1 MRLPST
7 TTIWSDEFVNEEKG
21 SFPRPIRNPRPRPR
35 SRSTF
40 TTPSSRLEEFIRDT
54 LLQDGSGDGG
64 RLPQWPLPSDG
75 GDEGGGGGN
84 FPTSFPPT
92 PPDPPSSRDNDA
104 TLAIVIPLIIV
115 LTTLLFLI
123 FLLIIL
129 LLKRRRGIV
138 LSDENGPTNLER
150 EDLVDGEGGFQGVE
164 SRWLQQVEEPVRIG
178 YQRAK
183 DWQTQYPPNSQ
194 PTEITLSQFLSI
206 QEKGVSAWSFEP
218 DYESNP
224 ALIVQS
230 RTEITFLADGFGMA
244 PEEGGGCNVQSNLP
258 LPKLNEVYYWEAK
271 MFEKP
276 QGTNVAIGLA
286 TKPFPSF
293 RLPGWNRFSVGY
305 HSSDGFKSHNY
316 PFTSSSYGPP
326 LLEGDTLGVG
336 YRPRTG
342 TVFFT
347 RNGKRL
353 EDAFIGFNKHNLFPT
368 VGADGACSIHVNLG
382 QAGFVFIEAN
392 VKKWGLAPMVGSLAP
407 PPAYGS
413 ERGSILLESSSRAN
427 ANQPG
432 ASTSS
437 RLRSSSP
444 STIAQQR
451 LLPHSPPTRSHR
463 SRRGGGGRSNVPTNL
478 PPTAAGAATALASPS
493 QPIRPSPLR
502 HSRHASNLSNTTATS
517 ENGSNNGGTRSVSP
531 VERSDHNTDG
541 REHEGEDEEDIHN
554 PPTPGLLDIS
564 LHSIHRFPDRVDESD
579 EDDTTPDHEEE
590 EDEEEESDEEEG
602 DGFDAEQTLEQRLL
616 REVAR
621 ERGETE
627 SIRSVS
633 PPAYHPIDPH
643 MYAPGVAETILEDAF
658 SNPSSSSP
666 SSTTLPSSSRHLS
679 SSSAHRTSAHESRSN
694 SFLAQ
699 LGLGFGSG
707 SGGAIRLPDN
717 NSSLSPFSTGSS
729 SPLRYE
735 GRTGRG
741 GIGNFNGNISPA
753 PGQPQ
758 QAGNSAQGAGSW
770 LGWLSGSNHATA

>member
-1 MRLPST
+1 MRLPSRTDTLSLSPVKPDNRLAILTSSGDST
-7 TTIWSDEFVNEEKG
+7 T
-21 SFPRPIRNPRPRPR
+21 PR
-35 SRSTF
+35 S
-40 TTPSSRLEEFIRDT
+40 PSLLREYILQT
-54 LLQDGSGDGG
+54 LQQQGGGDNGG
-64 RLPQWPLPSDG
+64 GLPPQWPFPSDG
-75 GDEGGGGGN
+75 NDDDGGSGSGGDYPTGFPN
-84 FPTSFPPT
+84 PPTS
-92 PPDPPSSRDNDA
+92 RDSDA
-104 TLAIVIPLIIV
+104 TLAIIIPLIIV

-138 LSDENGPTNLER
+138 LSEEGGPTNLER
-150 EDLVDGEGGFQGVE
+150 EDLIDGEGGFEGVE
-164 SRWLQQVEEPVRIG
+164 QRWLEEVEEPVRIG

-183 DWQTQYPPNSQ
+183 DWQLQYPPNSQ

-244 PEEGGGCNVQSNLP
+244 PQEGGGCSVQSNLP

-293 RLPGWNRFSVGY
+293 RLPGWNKYSIGY
-305 HSSDGFKSHNY
+305 HSADGFKSHNF
-316 PFTSSSYGPP
+316 PFTSTSYGPP

-347 RNGKRL
+347 RNGKKL

-368 VGADGACSIHVNLG
+368 VGADGSCSIHVNLG

-392 VKKWGLAPMVGSLAP
+392 VKKWGLAPMMGTLAP

-413 ERGSILLESSSRAN
+413 ERGSILLESAAN
-427 ANQPG
+427 AN
-432 ASTSS
+432 ASTSN
-437 RLRSSSP
+437 SSSGRPAPPPTRRPPP
-444 STIAQQR
+444 SSSR
-451 LLPHSPPTRSHR
+451 LLPHSPPTRTHR
-463 SRRGGGGRSNVPTNL
+463 SRRSNTPSPSPSNL
-478 PPTAAGAATALASPS
+478 PPTPAGAATALASPSS

-502 HSRHASNLSNTTATS
+502 HSRHASNLSNTSSSHPTTTS
-517 ENGSNNGGTRSVSP
+517 DNGSASP
-531 VERSDHNTDG
+531 DRTIDG
-541 REHEGEDEEDIHN
+541 NEEEEEEDIHN

-579 EDDTTPDHEEE
+579 EEEEDAVRRTDSDQDNEEEE
-590 EDEEEESDEEEG
+590 EDEEEGDE
-602 DGFDAEQTLEQRLL
+602 FDAEQTLEQRLV

-621 ERGETE
+621 ERGETASTR
-627 SIRSVS
+627 SIS

-658 SNPSSSSP
+658 SGPSTNSPHSHHHQTSSS
-666 SSTTLPSSSRHLS
+666 S
-679 SSSAHRTSAHESRSN
+679 SSSAFPGQGHSRLPPSQESRSS

-699 LGLGFGSG
+699 LGLGLRSSEHYNQGGS
-707 SGGAIRLPDN
+707 
-717 NSSLSPFSTGSS
+717 GSS
-729 SPLRYE
+729 SPNSSTTAGLRYE
-735 GRTGRG
+735 GRTTSTASSSNGRG
-741 GIGNFNGNISPA
+741 GIGNFNHG
-753 PGQPQ
+753 
-758 QAGNSAQGAGSW
+758 SASSSTLQSGGGGAAGAGSW
-770 LGWLSGSNHATA
+770 FGWLAGNNQTRT

>member
-1 MRLPST
+1 MRLPSRTDTLSLSPIPPLDRFPDRLAILTSSTDST
-7 TTIWSDEFVNEEKG
+7 T
-21 SFPRPIRNPRPRPR
+21 
-35 SRSTF
+35 SRS
-40 TTPSSRLEEFIRDT
+40 SSLLREYILQT
-54 LLQDGSGDGG
+54 LQEGD
-64 RLPQWPLPSDG
+64 SD
-75 GDEGGGGGN
+75 GGGGGGGLPPQWPFPSDGN
-84 FPTSFPPT
+84 RNDDDGGSGGGGDYPTGFPNPPTS
-92 PPDPPSSRDNDA
+92 RDSDA
-104 TLAIVIPLIIV
+104 TLAIIIPLIIV

-138 LSDENGPTNLER
+138 LSEEGGPTNLER
-150 EDLVDGEGGFQGVE
+150 EDLIDGEGGFEGVE
-164 SRWLQQVEEPVRIG
+164 QRWLEEVEEPVKIG

-183 DWQTQYPPNSQ
+183 DWQLQYPPNSQ

-244 PEEGGGCNVQSNLP
+244 PQEGGGCSVQSNLP

-276 QGTNVAIGLA
+276 EGTNVAIGLA

-293 RLPGWNRFSVGY
+293 RLPGWNKYSIGY
-305 HSSDGFKSHNY
+305 HSADGFKSHNF
-316 PFTSSSYGPP
+316 PFTSTSYGPP

-347 RNGKRL
+347 RNGKKL

-368 VGADGACSIHVNLG
+368 VGADGSCSIHVNLG

-392 VKKWGLAPMVGSLAP
+392 VKKWGLAPMMGTLAP

-413 ERGSILLESSSRAN
+413 ERGSILLESAAN
-427 ANQPG
+427 AN
-432 ASTSS
+432 ASTSTS
-437 RLRSSSP
+437 NSSGRPAPPPTRRPPPSSS
-444 STIAQQR
+444 SSR

-463 SRRGGGGRSNVPTNL
+463 SRRSNTPSPSNL
-478 PPTAAGAATALASPS
+478 PPTPAGAATALASPS

-502 HSRHASNLSNTTATS
+502 HSRHASNLSNTSSSHPTTVAS
-517 ENGSNNGGTRSVSP
+517 ENGSASP
-531 VERSDHNTDG
+531 DRTTDG
-541 REHEGEDEEDIHN
+541 NEVQGEEEEEDVHN

-579 EDDTTPDHEEE
+579 EEEE
-590 EDEEEESDEEEG
+590 ARRTDSDEDEEEEEEG

-621 ERGETE
+621 ERGETASTR
-627 SIRSVS
+627 SIS

-658 SNPSSSSP
+658 SGPSTNSPHSHHHQTSSSSTSAFPGQGHSRLPP
-666 SSTTLPSSSRHLS
+666 SSQSQ
-679 SSSAHRTSAHESRSN
+679 AQESRSN

-699 LGLGFGSG
+699 LGLGLRSSEHYNQGGS
-707 SGGAIRLPDN
+707 
-717 NSSLSPFSTGSS
+717 GSS
-729 SPLRYE
+729 SPNSTAAGLRYE
-735 GRTGRG
+735 GRTTSTSSVRG
-741 GIGNFNGNISPA
+741 GIGNFNSASPLQSGGA
-753 PGQPQ
+753 
-758 QAGNSAQGAGSW
+758 AGAGSW
-770 LGWLSGSNHATA
+770 FGWLAGNNQTRT